1 MKTRK
6 KIASAARNLKVAA
19 DAKTAK
25 AVSVDAGLKAAANAA
40 MTTNAKSADE
50 VAVAE
55 KTATTKNA
63 DAGLKAAAN
72 AATTTN
78 AKSADEVVDA
88 VVVVDAE
95 KTATTKN
102 ADAGLRAA
110 ANAATTTN
118 AKNADVSVDAG
129 APKATVVELVTTKSA
144 DEVVIAK
151 KAVAA
156 RASTAKRS

>member
-50 VAVAE
+50 V
-55 KTATTKNA
+55 
-63 DAGLKAAAN
+63 
-72 AATTTN
+72 
-78 AKSADEVVDA
+78 VV
-88 VVVVDAE
+88 AE

>member
-50 VAVAE
+50 VVDAVVVVDAE
-55 KTATTKNA
+55 KTVTTKNA

-78 AKSADEVVDA
+78 AKS
-88 VVVVDAE
+88 
-95 KTATTKN
+95 
-102 ADAGLRAA
+102 
-110 ANAATTTN
+110 
-118 AKNADVSVDAG
+118 ADVSVDAG

>member
-6 KIASAARNLKVAA
+6 KTASAARNLKVAA

-40 MTTNAKSADE
+40 
-50 VAVAE
+50 
-55 KTATTKNA
+55 
-63 DAGLKAAAN
+63 
-72 AATTTN
+72 TTTN
-78 AKSADEVVDA
+78 AKS
-88 VVVVDAE
+88 
-95 KTATTKN
+95 
-102 ADAGLRAA
+102 
-110 ANAATTTN
+110 
-118 AKNADVSVDAG
+118 ADVSVDAG

>member
-6 KIASAARNLKVAA
+6 KTASAARNLKVAA

-25 AVSVDAGLKAAANAA
+25 AVSVDAGLKAEANAA
-40 MTTNAKSADE
+40 MTTNAKSADEVVVAEKTATTKNADAGLRDAATTTNAKSADE

-78 AKSADEVVDA
+78 AKS
-88 VVVVDAE
+88 
-95 KTATTKN
+95 
-102 ADAGLRAA
+102 
-110 ANAATTTN
+110 
-118 AKNADVSVDAG
+118 ADVSVDAG